1 MKIEILGS
9 GCPKCKELEKRV
21 KEAVA
26 KEGLKAEV
34 THVYDI
40 EKIIE
45 YGVLSTPS
53 LVVDGKV
60 VLSGQ
65 LPSTNEISKI
75 LKGE

>member
-21 KEAVA
+21 KETVA

-45 YGVLSTPS
+45 YGVISTPA

-65 LPSTNEISKI
+65 LPSTSEISKI
-75 LKGE
+75 LKGA